1 MKRVIIAIS
10 ILIFSTTS
18 LFSQSFGGVRALRTQ
33 ATFGFQ
39 NGAGLDVEYLTPLGP
54 NRLAV
59 RAGFS
64 ILPMPAGEL
73 EFAGLNSDLELSA
86 STFDFGVKYYVSGPT
101 QGLFLGVDVAFDNK
115 NVLLSNINGTA
126 DGSLVSEDGLSA
138 EGQQVD
144 NGKIDETISSM
155 MITPKLGWTKVSKT
169 GFTWSFELGYSL
181 INVDPLNATL
191 LDGTNEYTYEFNN
204 IYDDL
209 FGMTG
214 LPYVRLGFGYS
225 FKLTKNTY

>member
-59 RAGFS
+59 RVGYS

-115 NVLLSNINGTA
+115 NVLLSNINGTTNELKIGDDEA
-126 DGSLVSEDGLSA
+126 PDGTEVN
-138 EGQQVD
+138 
-144 NGKIDETISSM
+144 NGTIDETISSM

>member
-59 RAGFS
+59 RAGYS

-115 NVLLSNINGTA
+115 NVLLSNINGTTNELKIGDDEA
-126 DGSLVSEDGLSA
+126 PDGTEVN
-138 EGQQVD
+138 
-144 NGKIDETISSM
+144 NGTIDETISSM